1 MNQKTLSL
9 SGRNAIIIIIY
20 SRAAIKEKKKKIKRS
35 WTSFKGGG
43 AFFFCPSTN
52 GEATNQNRIVIGR
65 LCVQHAL

>member
-43 AFFFCPSTN
+43 VFFFAHPQM
-52 GEATNQNRIVIGR
+52 GRQLIRIES
-65 LCVQHAL
+65 